1 MKKQCTENKELA
13 NWITTREAAE
23 LTGYVVVYIRNLA
36 QKERIR
42 AIKHGR
48 DWLIDRDDVLKYRHD
63 MDVLGPQR
71 HNPWRKDLA
80 QQSRGRN
87 KQTSGGNQ

>member
-1 MKKQCTENKELA
+1 MKKQCTGDKELA

-42 AIKHGR
+42 AVKHGR
-48 DWLIDRDDVLKYRHD
+48 DWLIDRDDVLRYKRD
-63 MDVLGPQR
+63 MDALGSQR
-71 HNPWRKDLA
+71 HNPWRENLA
-80 QQSRGRN
+80 PQGRGRN
-87 KQTSGGNQ
+87 KPTSGGNQ